1 VHNIPQ
7 RPFLK
12 SVLFQLVLSTDRQDT
27 DEILLVLS
35 CKELLEHVINNTL
48 ITHIQSLK
56 SVLVNKKITLAVF
69 NLQSYVKYVSKN
81 YGIM

>member
-1 VHNIPQ
+1 MPQ

-27 DEILLVLS
+27 DEILLVLN
-35 CKELLEHVINNTL
+35 CKELLEHVSNNTL
-48 ITHIQSLK
+48 ITHIQSMK

-69 NLQSYVKYVSKN
+69 NLQSYVRYVSKN

>member
-1 VHNIPQ
+1 MPQ

-35 CKELLEHVINNTL
+35 CKELLEHVSNNTL

-56 SVLVNKKITLAVF
+56 SVLVNKKITLAVS
-69 NLQSYVKYVSKN
+69 NLQSYVRYVSKN